1 MKKLFPLLLLFLCLS
16 LQNHAQENASSVS
29 QGRFVGKTI
38 SLKDFASLEERQYR
52 INEIKIIPNNIRANE
67 KLDLT
72 GLPLDGNDPMRQAK
86 KGKDTPSYML
96 EQNFDGISINESGG
110 ATPPDPSGA
119 VGPNHYINAV
129 NSVLKIFDK
138 SGNLLVGPTALGSF
152 LGNGTNGGDPIIMYD
167 HLADRFF
174 VSQFGSANNSLV
186 LGVSETSDPTG
197 AYFVYEFV
205 FDNFPDYPHYSVW
218 HDGYYLTAN
227 KSGEVVYVLERDV
240 ILNGGEDPQI
250 VGFSPPGLV
259 FNPGTVK
266 SLATSNMLGSDYPE
280 NSPGY
285 ITYLQDDGWDE
296 SVTFDHLKI
305 WEVNIDW
312 VSATNSTISDP
323 IEVPL
328 NAFDSVFA
336 PFGSGDLVQPET
348 GQKIDMIGG
357 IISYAAN
364 YRMFENHNSW
374 VITFNVDVDGNDT
387 AGIRWVELRNN
398 TTDAWTVYQEGTY
411 APDDGNSRF
420 MGSSAIDIQGNIGL
434 GFNIGSPTLP
444 VGISYTGRYESDPL
458 GEMTQTEMVIVD
470 GVGVQT
476 YSNRFGDYSHLTM
489 DPDGFTFWHTAE
501 YFKLTNEWQSRIG
514 SFRLSAGFEN
524 DLSVA
529 DIINL
534 ENDIFTNSEPIEVK
548 IRNLGTENQSDFPI
562 ELYLDGDLVATE
574 TFSETIN
581 VGEVAEYRFDQT
593 LDLSTQGQTYNIRVK
608 VILDTDQYSI
618 NDEKNQEV
626 RHLFNNDIGIVSFDS
641 PESGFGLSDEEVS
654 VTIKNYGADTQ
665 SFFEIQYAI
674 DGGVPVLETVSDI
687 VNPNETLVYNFSQTA
702 DLSSLVVYSIEAS
715 VNLGG
720 DQFNSNNTVTTEVEN
735 KICAPTMNCSLGD
748 GIQLFSIADINNVS
762 GCEGYGDFTNLIANL
777 VPGNTY
783 PLTITTG
790 YGNQNVTV
798 WIDFNN
804 DNDFTADEKIVNNF
818 VIAPGETGGSYTET
832 IDVTIPASSNLGSF
846 TMRAKTNWD
855 DPVPEDACVPSNY
868 GETED
873 YTVNTETILNTSDFS
888 PLNNSKLTILDK
900 GDKQYEA
907 VLTTAYDGPAYIA
920 IYNLK
925 GQQLKFKK
933 IVKSSVDSYVVR
945 LDMSQVSTGMYIIRI
960 GGKIGGSYFTEKFIV
975 K

>member
-1 MKKLFPLLLLFLCLS
+1 M
-16 LQNHAQENASSVS
+16 
-29 QGRFVGKTI
+29 
-38 SLKDFASLEERQYR
+38 
-52 INEIKIIPNNIRANE
+52 
-67 KLDLT
+67 
-72 GLPLDGNDPMRQAK
+72 
-86 KGKDTPSYML
+86 
-96 EQNFDGISINESGG
+96 
-110 ATPPDPSGA
+110 
-119 VGPNHYINAV
+119 
-129 NSVLKIFDK
+129 
-138 SGNLLVGPTALGSF
+138 
-152 LGNGTNGGDPIIMYD
+152 
-167 HLADRFF
+167 
-174 VSQFGSANNSLV
+174 
-186 LGVSETSDPTG
+186 
-197 AYFVYEFV
+197 
-205 FDNFPDYPHYSVW
+205 
-218 HDGYYLTAN
+218 
-227 KSGEVVYVLERDV
+227 
-240 ILNGGEDPQI
+240 
-250 VGFSPPGLV
+250 
-259 FNPGTVK
+259 
-266 SLATSNMLGSDYPE
+266 
-280 NSPGY
+280 
-285 ITYLQDDGWDE
+285 
-296 SVTFDHLKI
+296 
-305 WEVNIDW
+305 
-312 VSATNSTISDP
+312 
-323 IEVPL
+323 
-328 NAFDSVFA
+328 
-336 PFGSGDLVQPET
+336 QPET

-357 IISYAAN
+357 VISYAAN

-458 GEMTQTEMVIVD
+458 GEMTQIETVIVD

-476 YSNRFGDYSHLTM
+476 FSNRFGDYSHLTM

-641 PESGFGLSDEEVS
+641 PESGIGLSDEEVS

-674 DGGVPVLETVSDI
+674 DGGVAVLETVAEI
-687 VNPNETLVYNFSQTA
+687 VNPNETFVYNFSQTA

-762 GCEGYGDFTNLIANL
+762 GCEGYGDFTNLTANL
-777 VPGNTY
+777 IPGNTY

>member
-1 MKKLFPLLLLFLCLS
+1 
-16 LQNHAQENASSVS
+16 
-29 QGRFVGKTI
+29 
-38 SLKDFASLEERQYR
+38 
-52 INEIKIIPNNIRANE
+52 
-67 KLDLT
+67 
-72 GLPLDGNDPMRQAK
+72 
-86 KGKDTPSYML
+86 
-96 EQNFDGISINESGG
+96 

-205 FDNFPDYPHYSVW
+205 FNNFPDYPHYSVW

-357 IISYAAN
+357 VISYAAN

-641 PESGFGLSDEEVS
+641 PESGIGLSDEEVS

-674 DGGVPVLETVSDI
+674 DGGVPVLETVAEI

-715 VNLGG
+715 VILGG

-762 GCEGYGDFTNLIANL
+762 GCEGYGDFTNLTANL
-777 VPGNTY
+777 IPGNTY

-960 GGKIGGSYFTEKFIV
+960 GGKRGGSYFTEKFIV

>member
-1 MKKLFPLLLLFLCLS
+1 
-16 LQNHAQENASSVS
+16 
-29 QGRFVGKTI
+29 
-38 SLKDFASLEERQYR
+38 
-52 INEIKIIPNNIRANE
+52 
-67 KLDLT
+67 
-72 GLPLDGNDPMRQAK
+72 
-86 KGKDTPSYML
+86 
-96 EQNFDGISINESGG
+96 
-110 ATPPDPSGA
+110 
-119 VGPNHYINAV
+119 
-129 NSVLKIFDK
+129 
-138 SGNLLVGPTALGSF
+138 
-152 LGNGTNGGDPIIMYD
+152 
-167 HLADRFF
+167 
-174 VSQFGSANNSLV
+174 
-186 LGVSETSDPTG
+186 
-197 AYFVYEFV
+197 
-205 FDNFPDYPHYSVW
+205 
-218 HDGYYLTAN
+218 
-227 KSGEVVYVLERDV
+227 
-240 ILNGGEDPQI
+240 
-250 VGFSPPGLV
+250 
-259 FNPGTVK
+259 
-266 SLATSNMLGSDYPE
+266 
-280 NSPGY
+280 
-285 ITYLQDDGWDE
+285 
-296 SVTFDHLKI
+296 
-305 WEVNIDW
+305 
-312 VSATNSTISDP
+312 
-323 IEVPL
+323 
-328 NAFDSVFA
+328 
-336 PFGSGDLVQPET
+336 
-348 GQKIDMIGG
+348 
-357 IISYAAN
+357 
-364 YRMFENHNSW
+364 
-374 VITFNVDVDGNDT
+374 
-387 AGIRWVELRNN
+387 
-398 TTDAWTVYQEGTY
+398 
-411 APDDGNSRF
+411 
-420 MGSSAIDIQGNIGL
+420 
-434 GFNIGSPTLP
+434 
-444 VGISYTGRYESDPL
+444 
-458 GEMTQTEMVIVD
+458 
-470 GVGVQT
+470 
-476 YSNRFGDYSHLTM
+476 M

-641 PESGFGLSDEEVS
+641 PESGIGLSDEEVS

-674 DGGVPVLETVSDI
+674 DGGVPVLETVAEI

>member
-1 MKKLFPLLLLFLCLS
+1 
-16 LQNHAQENASSVS
+16 
-29 QGRFVGKTI
+29 
-38 SLKDFASLEERQYR
+38 
-52 INEIKIIPNNIRANE
+52 
-67 KLDLT
+67 
-72 GLPLDGNDPMRQAK
+72 
-86 KGKDTPSYML
+86 
-96 EQNFDGISINESGG
+96 
-110 ATPPDPSGA
+110 
-119 VGPNHYINAV
+119 
-129 NSVLKIFDK
+129 
-138 SGNLLVGPTALGSF
+138 
-152 LGNGTNGGDPIIMYD
+152 MYD

-336 PFGSGDLVQPET
+336 TFGSGDLAQPET

-357 IISYAAN
+357 VISYAAN

-398 TTDAWTVYQEGTY
+398 TTDTWTVYQEGTY

-641 PESGFGLSDEEVS
+641 PESGIGLSDEEVS

-674 DGGVPVLETVSDI
+674 DGGVPVLETVAEI

-748 GIQLFSIADINNVS
+748 GFQLFSIADINNVS
-762 GCEGYGDFTNLIANL
+762 GCEGYGDFTNLTANL
-777 VPGNTY
+777 IPGNTY

>member
-1 MKKLFPLLLLFLCLS
+1 MRKLLPLVLLFLCFS
-16 LQNHAQENASSVS
+16 LENHAQENASLVS

-38 SLKDFASLEERQYR
+38 PLKDFASSEERQYR

-72 GLPLDGNDPMRQAK
+72 GLPLDGNDPMRQAE
-86 KGKDTPSYML
+86 KGRDTPSYML

-167 HLADRFF
+167 QLADRFF
-174 VSQFGSANNSLV
+174 VSQFGSASNSLV

-205 FDNFPDYPHYSVW
+205 FDNFPDYPHYSIW

-259 FNPGTVK
+259 SNPGTVK
-266 SLATSNMLGSDYPE
+266 SLATANMLGLDYPE

-296 SVTFDHLKI
+296 SITFDHLKI

-312 VSATNSTISDP
+312 VSATNSTISQP

-357 IISYAAN
+357 VISYAAN

-434 GFNIGSPTLP
+434 GFNMGSPTLP

-458 GEMTQTEMVIVD
+458 GEMTQTETIIVD

-489 DPDGFTFWHTAE
+489 DSDGFTFWHTAE

-534 ENDIFTNSEPIEVK
+534 ENDIFTNSEPVEVK

-562 ELYLDGDLVATE
+562 ELYLDGVLVATE

-641 PESGFGLSDEEVS
+641 PESGIGLSDEEVS

-674 DGGVPVLETVSDI
+674 DGGVPVLETVADI

-748 GIQLFSIADINNVS
+748 GIQLFSIADINNIS
-762 GCEGYGDFTNLIANL
+762 GCEGYGDFTNLTANL

-804 DNDFTADEKIVNNF
+804 DNDFTADEKIVANF
-818 VIAPGETGGSYTET
+818 IIAPGETGGSYTET
-832 IDVTIPASSNLGSF
+832 IDVIIPASTNLGSF
-846 TMRAKTNWD
+846 TMRAKTNWNN
-855 DPVPEDACVPSNY
+855 PVPEDACAPTNY

-873 YTVNTETILNTSDFS
+873 YTVNIVSMLNTSDFS
-888 PLNNSKLTILDK
+888 PLNNTKLTILDK

-907 VLTTAYDGPAYIA
+907 VLTTVYDGPAYIA

-933 IVKSSVDSYVVR
+933 IVKSSIDSYVVR

-960 GGKIGGSYFTEKFIV
+960 GGKIGGSYLTEKFII

>member
-1 MKKLFPLLLLFLCLS
+1 M
-16 LQNHAQENASSVS
+16 
-29 QGRFVGKTI
+29 
-38 SLKDFASLEERQYR
+38 
-52 INEIKIIPNNIRANE
+52 
-67 KLDLT
+67 
-72 GLPLDGNDPMRQAK
+72 
-86 KGKDTPSYML
+86 
-96 EQNFDGISINESGG
+96 
-110 ATPPDPSGA
+110 
-119 VGPNHYINAV
+119 
-129 NSVLKIFDK
+129 
-138 SGNLLVGPTALGSF
+138 
-152 LGNGTNGGDPIIMYD
+152 
-167 HLADRFF
+167 
-174 VSQFGSANNSLV
+174 
-186 LGVSETSDPTG
+186 
-197 AYFVYEFV
+197 
-205 FDNFPDYPHYSVW
+205 
-218 HDGYYLTAN
+218 
-227 KSGEVVYVLERDV
+227 
-240 ILNGGEDPQI
+240 
-250 VGFSPPGLV
+250 
-259 FNPGTVK
+259 
-266 SLATSNMLGSDYPE
+266 
-280 NSPGY
+280 
-285 ITYLQDDGWDE
+285 
-296 SVTFDHLKI
+296 
-305 WEVNIDW
+305 
-312 VSATNSTISDP
+312 
-323 IEVPL
+323 
-328 NAFDSVFA
+328 
-336 PFGSGDLVQPET
+336 QPET

-641 PESGFGLSDEEVS
+641 PESGIGLSDEEVS

-674 DGGVPVLETVSDI
+674 DGGVPVLETVAEI

-748 GIQLFSIADINNVS
+748 GFQLFSIADINNVS
-762 GCEGYGDFTNLIANL
+762 GCEGYGDFTNLTANL
-777 VPGNTY
+777 IPGNTY